1 MESSLSLFVVA
12 VLAFLSVA
20 LAIDGLTTWWRA
32 NRSASARRVR
42 ARIERINSSVGAD
55 PLEVIDSVVRVRP
68 LSAYAPLNAL
78 LERLPGIDRLD
89 DLLSQSKVSLDAGKF
104 LALSLAS
111 AFVALILALVFL
123 PGNEFALMLAP
134 LSAVIPWVVIQRRK
148 ERLLKRFNEQLPDAL
163 DAMSRALKAGYSVVG
178 AMKFVGEEMP
188 APLGPEFSQVHD
200 EIAFGI
206 APSVAFKA
214 LTERIASEDL
224 RFMVIAILIQRE
236 TGGNLGE
243 ILSKISGLMRQRR
256 KFSELVKTLSA
267 DGRMTAWVLCLL
279 PVVISG
285 IMLIS
290 NRAYIETLWVT
301 GSGRTLLLIC
311 AAMMSVG
318 ILWIRK
324 QIVVRF

>member
-1 MESSLSLFVVA
+1 
-12 VLAFLSVA
+12 
-20 LAIDGLTTWWRA
+20 
-32 NRSASARRVR
+32 
-42 ARIERINSSVGAD
+42 
-55 PLEVIDSVVRVRP
+55 
-68 LSAYAPLNAL
+68 
-78 LERLPGIDRLD
+78 
-89 DLLSQSKVSLDAGKF
+89 
-104 LALSLAS
+104 
-111 AFVALILALVFL
+111 
-123 PGNEFALMLAP
+123 
-134 LSAVIPWVVIQRRK
+134 
-148 ERLLKRFNEQLPDAL
+148 
-163 DAMSRALKAGYSVVG
+163 
-178 AMKFVGEEMP
+178 
-188 APLGPEFSQVHD
+188 
-200 EIAFGI
+200 
-206 APSVAFKA
+206 
-214 LTERIASEDL
+214 
-224 RFMVIAILIQRE
+224 MVIAILIQRE

-267 DGRMTAWVLCLL
+267 DGRMSAWVLCLL